1 MKADSL
7 WKDDCHSS
15 LNCLPSIIMEFY
27 YCRKT
32 KAKDKLNSVKQKR
45 TKEREQQGGS
55 LMTGEHSDFPASNN
69 SKGAPE
75 IMLIP

>member
-1 MKADSL
+1 
-7 WKDDCHSS
+7 
-15 LNCLPSIIMEFY
+15 MEFY

-55 LMTGEHSDFPASNN
+55 LMTEEHSDFPASNN

>member
-7 WKDDCHSS
+7 YKDDCHSS
-15 LNCLPSIIMEFY
+15 LNCLPSIVMEFY

-32 KAKDKLNSVKQKR
+32 KAKGKLNSVKQKR
-45 TKEREQQGGS
+45 TKEREKQRAS

-69 SKGAPE
+69 SKGAPK
-75 IMLIP
+75 IRLIH